1 MTDQF
6 RLLSHQILRSARVK
20 IINEVISGIRII
32 KFYAWEKPF
41 RKEVDK
47 IREKEL
53 DALTTLMYV
62 SSIGFSVV
70 LMSTPIVQ
78 PILVFLT
85 YIFIQEDHLTPAKA
99 FTTVALFN
107 IMRLPFAFLPMGLL
121 QYSQSTISLRRLKE
135 YLLLP
140 ELGQETLPEPPPGAM
155 DRLPETMVGSI
166 TMKNCSF
173 CWVDPSVSHDP
184 ITGEKKPSVKQPTV
198 SESMTSLHL
207 SNSRNASGA
216 KDAEEVTST
225 DQAILKD
232 ISITI
237 EAGSLVAVVGEV
249 GSGKS
254 SFLAAI
260 CGEMEPISGSK
271 VYLPREGDHKDDE
284 SFLSLC
290 TQSPW
295 VINDTVRGNIVFG
308 RVFNYERYYEVVKAC
323 ALVDDLAMLPA
334 GDMTEI
340 GERGINLSGGQK
352 ARISLARAMYSPKTK
367 ILLLDDP
374 LSAVDSHVGEHLF
387 QEAIN
392 GSILQGST
400 RVLVTH
406 HVRFLPR
413 CDVVVVL
420 ENGRIKQCGTYA
432 DLVARGINFAG
443 AVVTPK
449 KHEEED
455 SQQDSDDSA
464 SEPAKELNAQGPH
477 DSHQRDTG
485 KIQEGQNL
493 IHEEEQLKGRV
504 GLSSYLHY
512 AKAGGTFVAF
522 STLTAQGCSRALD
535 VGAYFW
541 LAYWS
546 NETVKASLKS
556 PLTESKTLEFL
567 GIYASL
573 GIFSVIF
580 IAARGALLAFHRCR
594 ACRVLHSDL
603 MASIL
608 RAPVRFFDTTPTGR
622 ILNRFAYDT
631 DKVDLDLK

>member
-1 MTDQF
+1 
-6 RLLSHQILRSARVK
+6 
-20 IINEVISGIRII
+20 
-32 KFYAWEKPF
+32 
-41 RKEVDK
+41 
-47 IREKEL
+47 
-53 DALTTLMYV
+53 LMYV

-107 IMRLPFAFLPMGLL
+107 FAFLPMGLL

>member
-1 MTDQF
+1 MVQAN
-6 RLLSHQILRSARVK
+6 LNNAVVLSHRILRSARVK

-41 RKEVDK
+41 GKEVDK

-85 YIFIQEDHLTPAKA
+85 YIFIQEDPLTPAKA

-140 ELGQETLPEPPPGAM
+140 ELKQVTLPEPPPGAT
-155 DRLPETMVGSI
+155 DRSPETMVGSI
-166 TMKNCSF
+166 SMKNCSF
-173 CWVDPSVSHDP
+173 CWVDPSVSHEP
-184 ITGEKKPSVKQPTV
+184 ITGEKKQSVKQP
-198 SESMTSLHL
+198 SLDESTTRAHFR
-207 SNSRNASGA
+207 SNEY
-216 KDAEEVTST
+216 AEDITST

-237 EAGSLVAVVGEV
+237 ESGSLVAVVGEV

-260 CGEMEPISGSK
+260 CGEMEPVSGSK
-271 VYLPREGDHKDDE
+271 VYIPREGDHHDDE
-284 SFLSLC
+284 NFLSLC
-290 TQSPW
+290 NQSPW

-323 ALVDDLAMLPA
+323 ALVDDLAALPA

-374 LSAVDSHVGEHLF
+374 LSAVDAHVGEHLF

-392 GSILQGST
+392 GNILQGST

-413 CDVVVVL
+413 CDAVVVL
-420 ENGRIKQCGTYA
+420 ENGRIKQYGTYP
-432 DLVARGINFAG
+432 DLVSRGVDFAG
-443 AVVTPK
+443 AVTVLKT
-449 KHEEED
+449 HEEED
-455 SQQDSDDSA
+455 SQQESDSD
-464 SEPAKELNAQGPH
+464 SESAKEIHAQGPS
-477 DSHQRDTG
+477 DSHKAENG
-485 KIQEGQNL
+485 KLKEAQNL
-493 IHEEEQLKGRV
+493 IREEEHLKGRV
-504 GLSSYLHY
+504 GLSSYFHY

-522 STLTAQGCSRALD
+522 STLAAQGCSRALD

-546 NETVKASLKS
+546 NETVKASQSKI
-556 PLTESKTLEFL
+556 PFTESKTFEFL
-567 GIYASL
+567 GIYALL
-573 GIFSVIF
+573 GISSVFF

-608 RAPVRFFDTTPTGR
+608 RAPIRFFDITPTGR